1 MKQVSKTLALAVA
14 LTLIPLLLTNAP
26 QGNASVPVFDP
37 KNQFTVAIVESE
49 WSNPVSFLLLRK
61 TSKANRNDSETMLCP
76 KLGEGDCVQTAGN
89 HDYVYEGAVVLPVC
103 AESSAVYCIE
113 GLELKNGE
121 GNWRK
126 APFNRSIAGSVQ
138 TAVPEIG
145 YPGGGTISLFE
156 TGEDAK
162 SQDLDG
168 YAIYAAFDLHPMA
181 INTTKPIFERF
192 DLRVIPYTL
201 QKGSFSELIA
211 STYVQKDGT
220 KQVRFSGCN
229 QKSIVWCEASQR
241 GRPTDFPKDVAAR
254 VTLRVPNQVT
264 GWLGGRL
271 TKAEIRVTKIDATT
285 NQLKISGYPAT
296 VGLAEAILERASL
309 PDNFGPFSLKEHL
322 INNPSSSGVSFKGSE
337 GILSFGA
344 LDAIKDAV
352 KDKSVSEETVWSLRS
367 YLYYGNSYTQC
378 LQDDSNLVGLVTT
391 NATTFD
397 DVPPSFE
404 GGILTYKIGGL
415 HYDSKG
421 GLTSGT
427 YDLVI
432 RSDVAR
438 CLYKFTKAPIQ
449 ASISIAYETG
459 EEKIATQVVNE
470 RDGWL
475 HLGAYNFS
483 YSAPTIRIKLTQN
496 AVADSP
502 TSKIAISSS
511 KKMSTITCTK
521 GKTSKKI
528 TGVIPKCPVGYKK
541 K

>member
-26 QGNASVPVFDP
+26 QGNASVPDFDP
-37 KNQFTVAIVESE
+37 KNQFKVSILESE
-49 WSNPVSFLLLRK
+49 WSNTPSYLALRK
-61 TSKANRNDSETMLCP
+61 TSKANRNDFETMLCP
-76 KLGEGDCVQTAGN
+76 KWGEGDCVQTAGN
-89 HDYVYEGAVVLPVC
+89 HYYQYEGTVVLPVC

-113 GLELKNGE
+113 GLELKIGE

-126 APFNRSIAGSVQ
+126 ARFNRSIAGPVQ

-168 YAIYAAFDLHPMA
+168 YAIYASFELYPTA
-181 INTTKPIFERF
+181 IDITKPRFERL
-192 DLRVIPYTL
+192 DLRVTPYTRET
-201 QKGSFSELIA
+201 GVFSEQTA
-211 STYVQKDGT
+211 STNVEKDGT
-220 KQVRFSGCN
+220 KHIRFSGCGL
-229 QKSIVWCEASQR
+229 VWCEASQR

-254 VTLRVPNQVT
+254 VTLRVPNALT

-271 TKAEIRVTKIDATT
+271 TKAEIGVTKIDATT
-285 NQLKISGYPAT
+285 NQLKIGGYPAT
-296 VGLAEAILERASL
+296 VGRAVAILERASL
-309 PDNFGPFSLKEHL
+309 PDNLPDYLKEFI
-322 INNPSSSGVSFKGSE
+322 INHPSIDSMAIRGSDV
-337 GILSFGA
+337 LSFGA
-344 LDAIKDAV
+344 LDAIKDSI
-352 KDKSVSEETVWSLRS
+352 KDKSVSEETVWSLSS
-367 YLYYGNSYTQC
+367 YRNSDTQC

-391 NATTFD
+391 NATAFAG
-397 DVPPSFE
+397 VPPSFE

-421 GLTSGT
+421 GLTSGN

-483 YSAPTIRIKLTQN
+483 YSAPTIRIKLTQD

-502 TSKIAISSS
+502 TPSATPTPKIAIATP
-511 KKMSTITCTK
+511 KKMSTITCIK
-521 GKTSKKI
+521 GKTTKKI
-528 TGVIPKCPVGYKK
+528 TGAIPKCPAGYKK